1 MSASKPLRSQTVKE
15 LRKIAADLKIAGRSK
30 LTTKA
35 KLIAAIKKTQARPVS
50 AKPSAPTVASLR
62 EECRR
67 RKLAGWS
74 KLNKA
79 GLESLL
85 ANTAKLAPKPQS
97 LDEMVREAEADFAT
111 VESAKALARIIRA
124 GNNGQPAPVADV
136 MHWRFI
142 EARAIAHLRDTTP
155 CERTRREL
163 ANRYVA
169 CVSGVQA

>member
-1 MSASKPLRSQTVKE
+1 MPASKNLQSQTVKE
-15 LRKIAADLKIAGRSK
+15 LRQLAADLKIVGRSK

-35 KLIAAIKKTQARPVS
+35 KLIAAIEKTQARPV
-50 AKPSAPTVASLR
+50 ATKGPTLR
-62 EECRR
+62 EMQAE
-67 RKLAGWS
+67 A
-74 KLNKA
+74 KA
-79 GLESLL
+79 RGLRGFSRHTKAQLEKLL
-85 ANTAKLAPKPQS
+85 ASTAKLAPKPQS

-169 CVSGVQA
+169 CVAGVQA

>member
-1 MSASKPLRSQTVKE
+1 MSNLQSKTVRE
-15 LRKIAADLKIAGRSK
+15 LRQLAADLKIVGRSK

-35 KLIAAIKKTQARPVS
+35 KLIAAIERAQ
-50 AKPSAPTVASLR
+50 AKPAATKSPTVADLR
-62 EECRR
+62 VECRSR
-67 RKLAGWS
+67 GLRGFS
-74 KLNKA
+74 RYTKA
-79 GLESLL
+79 QLESLL
-85 ANTAKLAPKPQS
+85 ASTAKLAPKSQS

-111 VESAKALARIIRA
+111 VESARALARIIRA

-169 CVSGVQA
+169 CVAGVQA